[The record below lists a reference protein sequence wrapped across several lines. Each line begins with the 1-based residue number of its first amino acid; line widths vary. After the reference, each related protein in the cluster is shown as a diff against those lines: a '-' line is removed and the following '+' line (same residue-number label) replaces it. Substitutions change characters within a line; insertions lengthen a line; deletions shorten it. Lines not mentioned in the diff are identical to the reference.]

1 MDDPNLL
8 PGGIVMWH
16 LWLEGR
22 WAAPWLALP
31 TRHSASRSARMR
43 WTVAC
48 GSSRMSASSV
58 ESMNGVLLR
67 ESSSCQFEM
76 AMCRAELR
84 AADFCQ
90 SQLRQYGLG
99 QRSY

>member
-1 MDDPNLL
+1 
-8 PGGIVMWH
+8 
-16 LWLEGR
+16 
-22 WAAPWLALP
+22 
-31 TRHSASRSARMR
+31 MR

-84 AADFCQ
+84 FCQ